1 MNEIEMIALDDITYA
16 DKKRMSGSIFL
27 VKDKD
32 VDKLIDIKAAKLVHK
47 KVEVKHE
54 DFLDKEDEPKLKK
67 KKKKKKKKFI
77 EDRNLDVWS
86 EDKTDIEEELEV

>member
-16 DKKRMSGSIFL
+16 DNKVMSGSIFL

-54 DFLDKEDEPKLKK
+54 DFLDKEDEPKP

-77 EDRNLDVWS
+77 EDRNLDVWD
-86 EDKTDIEEELEV
+86 EGKTDIEEELEV